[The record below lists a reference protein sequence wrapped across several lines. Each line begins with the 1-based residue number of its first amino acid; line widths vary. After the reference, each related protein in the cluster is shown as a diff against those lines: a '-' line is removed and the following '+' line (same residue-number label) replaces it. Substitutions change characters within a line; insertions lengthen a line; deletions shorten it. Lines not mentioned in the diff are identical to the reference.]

1 MQKIIIVCA
10 SFALTVGMLG
20 GCSNKN
26 DKAAENTVNR
36 SSDYVKKD
44 IEKNAR
50 KTKNDVEESID
61 HMMKYL
67 KDEGVVY
74 ENMQNIDQID
84 FAAHEGRS
92 FEINGN
98 KVYLYR
104 VKSEDENMKKLL
116 RQAEETGRVKVRIDN
131 KEKEYMAQVN
141 GTYLMLYDQNVKADD
156 LQRVFP
162 NYSQGNLQETNPYQD
177 QSMKDE

>member
-1 MQKIIIVCA
+1 MKKIIIVCA
-10 SFALTVGMLG
+10 SLALTVGMLG

-84 FAAHEGRS
+84 FAAHERC
-92 FEINGN
+92 
-98 KVYLYR
+98 V
-104 VKSEDENMKKLL
+104 
-116 RQAEETGRVKVRIDN
+116 
-131 KEKEYMAQVN
+131 
-141 GTYLMLYDQNVKADD
+141 
-156 LQRVFP
+156 
-162 NYSQGNLQETNPYQD
+162 
-177 QSMKDE
+177 